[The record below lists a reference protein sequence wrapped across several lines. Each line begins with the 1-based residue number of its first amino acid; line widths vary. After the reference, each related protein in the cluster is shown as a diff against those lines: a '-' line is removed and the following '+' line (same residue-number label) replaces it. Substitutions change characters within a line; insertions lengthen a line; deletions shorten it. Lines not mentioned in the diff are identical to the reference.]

1 MDNVDLMTEKKKSGV
16 EVLKRQ
22 IRKYKK
28 ANKYTDKL
36 IEIYS
41 VTDAENATMYRI
53 SKDDTQEQI
62 DKVYQL
68 NDELCTFLEQFA
80 KYQMQIIR

>member
-41 VTDAENATMYRI
+41 VTDAENATMYRVQ
-53 SKDDTQEQI
+53 SSFTKEQI
-62 DKVYQL
+62 DKVYKL